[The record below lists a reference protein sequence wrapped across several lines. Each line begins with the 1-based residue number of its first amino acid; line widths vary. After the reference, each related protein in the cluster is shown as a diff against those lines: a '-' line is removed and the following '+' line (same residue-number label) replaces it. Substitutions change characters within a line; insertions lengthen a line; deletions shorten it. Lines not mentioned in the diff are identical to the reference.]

1 VQDTFHAKWMEIHPV
16 TSIAII
22 PWPKHRDSGLPYRQS
37 WVAMR
42 SYVHVEYKCLE
53 LVISVKTF
61 KTKLAEKRRQ
71 EYTDGIARKI
81 GIGVVR
87 VKV

>member
-1 VQDTFHAKWMEIHPV
+1 M
-16 TSIAII
+16 S
-22 PWPKHRDSGLPYRQS
+22 
-37 WVAMR
+37 

-61 KTKLAEKRRQ
+61 KTRLAEKRRQ

-87 VKV
+87 VTV